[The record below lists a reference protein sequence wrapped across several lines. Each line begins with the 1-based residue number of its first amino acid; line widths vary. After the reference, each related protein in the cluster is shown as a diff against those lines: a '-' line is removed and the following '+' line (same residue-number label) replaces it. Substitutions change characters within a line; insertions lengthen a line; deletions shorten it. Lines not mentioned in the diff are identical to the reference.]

1 MTDTNERL
9 EQTALEAK
17 KPKKVWPWI
26 IVVSLIVIVGFAIWG
41 IVELVQHKKKNK
53 YIINH
58 LDKKESSESDDICLS
73 LQSSSFP
80 GKEANS
86 FSLRDEPK
94 DELRED
100 NVYIKTEVMYGTEY
114 PNSYLDIY
122 YPGALEENRPT
133 YIYIHGGGFI
143 FGDKNGGDPIS
154 PNADLF
160 MYMFDYIHKIGYNLI
175 SVNYCLSPQY
185 RYPIQIIQCLKSLE
199 YLNKH
204 AS

>member
-1 MTDTNERL
+1 M
-9 EQTALEAK
+9 
-17 KPKKVWPWI
+17 
-26 IVVSLIVIVGFAIWG
+26 SF
-41 IVELVQHKKKNK
+41 
-53 YIINH
+53 
-58 LDKKESSESDDICLS
+58 

-86 FSLRDEPK
+86 FSPRDESK
-94 DELRED
+94 DELRKD

-122 YPGALEENRPT
+122 YPGAENRPT
-133 YIYIHGGGFI
+133 YIYIYGGGFI
-143 FGDKNGGDPIS
+143 SGEKNGGDPIS